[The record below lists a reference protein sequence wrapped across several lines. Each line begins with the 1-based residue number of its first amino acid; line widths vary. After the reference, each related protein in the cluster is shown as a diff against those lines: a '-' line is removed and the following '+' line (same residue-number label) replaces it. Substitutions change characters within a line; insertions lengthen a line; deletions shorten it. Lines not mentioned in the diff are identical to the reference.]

1 MLFSLQLFTL
11 QYAAIIKRKVREFVN
26 RGGNASNSKEFAS
39 AISSSTG
46 VANVTVLHGGTS
58 GTTKNPPVSISNIKE
73 LNDFEFHSGGIVA
86 RHFSNFGSGK
96 WIEFR
101 GTAMEHFEVKT
112 KFNCDIEDEDKLVNW
127 KSQRST
133 LLPYKKPGQQEEQKE
148 STSEIEDIENLT
160 NTDISQQGTL
170 FRCPRSPC
178 VAQFIRSDRR
188 DAHMIGDICKI
199 LKPHPTLKGKVSAMY
214 ISAYGVGVG
223 MEAFTKQ
230 KEAKSMVLHLQNLP
244 TSEVPSTLEQADS
257 PLAKANATF
266 NSLFPSGFALK
277 LPSKKTK
284 FTEDQLL
291 YIEEKFEQGR
301 PSTANKAKPNV
312 VAKQMREET
321 VEDKNGVMRQRF
333 PPELWLKEEQI
344 RSLFS
349 KMALNIRTGE
359 IQHVQENPTED
370 VFVAEA
376 QLAEDEEQGNLFDAN
391 VESHSILEVKRK
403 ATQRAEDEAAGHP
416 LMVRDRMRLYS
427 KFEPTSTKHMLFF
440 FSAE

>member
-1 MLFSLQLFTL
+1 MRPDIDWNDSDC
-11 QYAAIIKRKVREFVN
+11 VN
-26 RGGNASNSKEFAS
+26 VLYRGVGR
-39 AISSSTG
+39 G
-46 VANVTVLHGGTS
+46 
-58 GTTKNPPVSISNIKE
+58 PPVTIPNIKE

-96 WIEFR
+96 WIDFR
-101 GTAMEHFEVKT
+101 GTAMGHFVVGT
-112 KFNCDIEDEDKLVNW
+112 AFNCDIEDEDKLVNW

-148 STSEIEDIENLT
+148 SPSEIEDIENLP
-160 NTDISQQGTL
+160 NIDLSQQGTL
-170 FRCPRSPC
+170 FPRPRSPC

-244 TSEVPSTLEQADS
+244 TAEVPSTLEQADS

-266 NSLFPSGFALK
+266 QSLFLSGFALK
-277 LPSKKTK
+277 VPSKRTR

-321 VEDKNGVMRQRF
+321 VEDKNGIQRARF
-333 PPELWLKEEQI
+333 PPEKWLKEEQI

-349 KMALNIRTGE
+349 KMALNIRVGD
-359 IQHVQENPTED
+359 IQQVQENPTQD

-376 QLAEDEEQGNLFDAN
+376 QQAEDEEQGNLFDAN
-391 VESHSILEVKRK
+391 VESYNILEVKRR
-403 ATQRAEDEAAGHP
+403 ATQKAEDEAAGHP
-416 LMVRDRMRLYS
+416 LMVRDRMRLYM
-427 KFEPTSTKHMLFF
+427 KFEPISTTNIYIYFF